1 MGIFDRLS
9 TLIRSNINDLISRA
23 EDPEKMLNQL
33 IVDMRSQLA
42 KAKQQVASAIAD
54 EKRLSAQV
62 EQERKLAEDWEKR
75 AVLAVQEG
83 RDDLAKQALLR
94 HNEHAHG
101 AVQLHETWVKH
112 REETDKL
119 KGSLRQLND
128 KIEEAKR
135 KKNILIARQKRAEA
149 HKRIQETMSSIGDK
163 SAFETF
169 DRLAEAIE
177 HEERKL
183 IAAAEVTEDLSGDT
197 LIKQFAAF
205 EEKADADQQLLAD
218 EVVPPQGA
226 ARIAQ
231 LGKGAAE
238 AELVDDDGGD
248 RPLAG
253 PRQSPRC
260 TAPLSDL
267 GGFDPSRPAATLLM
281 RADVCARSPAGGADG
296 RRCWATAARSPSWVT

>member
-9 TLIRSNINDLISRA
+9 TLLRSNINDLITRA
-23 EDPEKMLNQL
+23 ENPEKMLNQL

-42 KAKQQVASAIAD
+42 KAKQQVAAAIAD
-54 EKRLSAQV
+54 EKRLSSQV
-62 EQERKLAEDWEKR
+62 EQERKLAEEWEKR

-94 HNEHAHG
+94 HNEHVQG

-119 KGSLRQLND
+119 KLSLRQLND

-135 KKNILIARQKRAEA
+135 KKNILVARQKRAEA

-169 DRLAEAIE
+169 ERLAEAIE

-183 IAAAEVTEDLSGDT
+183 IAAAEVAEDLSGDQ
-197 LIKQFAAF
+197 LVKQFQAF
-205 EEKADADQQLLAD
+205 EVKADADQQLLALK
-218 EVVPPQGA
+218 QKMGLLGA
-226 ARIAQ
+226 GGPAEAKQ
-231 LGKGAAE
+231 LGKGAKE
-238 AELVDDDGGD
+238 AELVEDDE
-248 RPLAG
+248 
-253 PRQSPRC
+253 
-260 TAPLSDL
+260 
-267 GGFDPSRPAATLLM
+267 
-281 RADVCARSPAGGADG
+281 AGGAT
-296 RRCWATAARSPSWVT
+296 R